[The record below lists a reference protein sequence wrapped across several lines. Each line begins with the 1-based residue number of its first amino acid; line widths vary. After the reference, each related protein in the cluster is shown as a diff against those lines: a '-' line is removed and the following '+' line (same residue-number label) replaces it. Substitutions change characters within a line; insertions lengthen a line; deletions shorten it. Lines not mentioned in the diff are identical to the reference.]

1 MINQVPEK
9 KKNSKNF
16 FSKNGIIIFLIA
28 LVLGFAIG
36 YFTTYTIKSKPKVQ
50 NFTEARTGGY
60 QFINP
65 LLDCD
70 NYHSSEINNLA
81 KLNKDLNEYVKEAT
95 ASGKINHISVYYRD
109 LNNGPWI
116 GIAQDEDYTPASLLK
131 VPLMIGILKKAQT
144 DKNLLKTIL
153 TYSVPSDSNFV
164 QNMDFK
170 SKLKIGQS
178 YSIQRLL
185 ELMIIESDNEAKE
198 MLGQFI
204 GYESISKTMEEM
216 GVNLTNKDFA
226 NDFLSAKEYSSFFRI
241 LYNASYLDRDMSEKA
256 LELLSRVKYNDGI
269 PARLPKNIIIAHKF
283 GERGYADS
291 QLKQL
296 HDCGIVY
303 LPGKTYLI
311 CIMTKG
317 EGFDNLIKVI
327 ADISEIV
334 YTNINSAKKIN

>member
-1 MINQVPEK
+1 MIKKVPVK
-9 KKNSKNF
+9 KKNNKNF
-16 FSKNGIIIFLIA
+16 FSKNGIIFFLIA
-28 LVLGFAIG
+28 LVIGFAIG

-50 NFTEARTGGY
+50 NFKESRAGGF

-65 LLDCD
+65 LLECD
-70 NYHSSEINNLA
+70 NYHPSDNSNLA
-81 KLNKDLNEYVKEAT
+81 TLKKDLNEYVKEAT
-95 ASGKINHISVYYRD
+95 ANGKINHISVYYRD

-116 GIAQDEDYTPASLLK
+116 GIAQDENYTPASLLK

-144 DKNLLKTIL
+144 DKNLLKTKL
-153 TYSVPSDSNFV
+153 TYSVHSDSNFV
-164 QNMDFK
+164 QNLDFK

-178 YSIQRLL
+178 YSIQQLL
-185 ELMIIESDNEAKE
+185 ESMIIESDNDAKE

-204 GYESISKTMEEM
+204 GFESISKTMEEM

-226 NDFLSAKEYSSFFRI
+226 NDFLSVKEYSSFFRI
-241 LYNASYLDRDMSEKA
+241 LYNASYLDREMSEKA
-256 LELLSRVKYNDGI
+256 LELLSRVKYKDGI
-269 PARLPKNIIIAHKF
+269 PARLPKNMVISHKF
-283 GERGYADS
+283 GERGYTDS
-291 QLKQL
+291 QLRQL

-303 LPGKTYLI
+303 LPGKPYLI

-334 YTNINSAKKIN
+334 YENVNSDK

>member
-1 MINQVPEK
+1 MIKKVPVK

-16 FSKNGIIIFLIA
+16 FSKKGIIFFLIA

-36 YFTTYTIKSKPKVQ
+36 YFTTHTFRSKPKAQ
-50 NFTEARTGGY
+50 NFSEARTGGY

-70 NYHSSEINNLA
+70 NYQTSDNIKLA
-81 KLNKDLNEYVKEAT
+81 TLKKDLSDYVQEAYT
-95 ASGKINHISVYYRD
+95 DGKINHISVYYRD

-116 GIAQDEDYTPASLLK
+116 GISQDENYTPASLLK
-131 VPLMIGILKKAQT
+131 VPLMIGLLKKAQT
-144 DKNLLKTIL
+144 DKNLLKTKL
-153 TYSVPSDSNFV
+153 TYSSHLDSNFV
-164 QNMDFK
+164 QNLGYK
-170 SKLKIGQS
+170 KNLKIGQA
-178 YSIQRLL
+178 YTIMQLI
-185 ELMIIESDNEAKE
+185 ELMIIESDNDAKE

-204 GYESISKTMEEM
+204 GFESISKTMEEM

-226 NDFLSAKEYSSFFRI
+226 NDFLSVKEYSSFFRI
-241 LYNASYLDRDMSEKA
+241 LYNASYLDREMSEKA
-256 LELLSRVKYNDGI
+256 LELLSRVKFNDGI

-283 GERGYADS
+283 GERGYVNS
-291 QLKQL
+291 QFRQL

-303 LPGKTYLI
+303 VPGKPYLI

-334 YTNINSAKKIN
+334 YTNINSD